1 MSVYISGR
9 ATNAG
14 APRSSCLYINLV
26 VRMHEKVIMKGLS
39 KDFLKNGRDEQK

>member
-1 MSVYISGR
+1 MSVYISGI

-14 APRSSCLYINLV
+14 AARPSCLNLV
-26 VRMHEKVIMKGLS
+26 VHMREKVS